1 MVLVGVKVAVM
12 TDEPASPKSNWLPEI
27 ATTDVVA
34 DEYPQVPVAAVVA
47 TLGAVMVM
55 FASP

>member
-1 MVLVGVKVAVM
+1 M